1 MQRPLMRPNADQTSL
16 SLKITEAGTV
26 KSDVDKAADERE
38 RVDGGPDRWAARAT
52 ARARRARGRPDRRL
66 CRQEFRRLTG
76 FEITSSDC
84 GRGGGD
90 GERHTRKIREDEI
103 PAFVVVW

>member
-1 MQRPLMRPNADQTSL
+1 MQRPLMRPNADQTSV

-38 RVDGGPDRWAARAT
+38 RVDGEPDRWAARA
-52 ARARRARGRPDRRL
+52 AALAPARGRSDRRL

>member
-38 RVDGGPDRWAARAT
+38 RVDGEPDRWAARAAAA
-52 ARARRARGRPDRRL
+52 ARARP
-66 CRQEFRRLTG
+66 
-76 FEITSSDC
+76 
-84 GRGGGD
+84 GGGPIAD
-90 GERHTRKIREDEI
+90 CAARNSDD
-103 PAFVVVW
+103 

>member
-26 KSDVDKAADERE
+26 KSDVDKAADER
-38 RVDGGPDRWAARAT
+38 VDGEPDRWAARA
-52 ARARRARGRPDRRL
+52 AGRPARGRPDRRL